1 MKETRYFVTLLP
13 EPFLAPCTRT
23 TIPSPT
29 MSPEL
34 PGDRLANL
42 VSPDTQRLAA
52 RMAQDA
58 FAALFRLTADGDGQ
72 RVNTALADLEA
83 RGRNWC
89 AAGDSADATALR
101 AAMLISGLDQWGLAY
116 SQAFG
121 LTAIPAL
128 SALLGSLRHSLE
140 PAVEVRFQTFFQQ
153 LENAEGDAIDFK
165 IELRRNIHLALWH
178 AMSAC
183 DEAADAQRIAECLA
197 SLMLALVGRMPALGS
212 RLLADALAGI
222 QISLLADNPAPGP
235 LAQEKTQQLF
245 EALRQH
251 LPAEQY
257 REILAYSGQ
266 AVMAWDQARR
276 AAN

>member
-1 MKETRYFVTLLP
+1 
-13 EPFLAPCTRT
+13 
-23 TIPSPT
+23 
-29 MSPEL
+29 
-34 PGDRLANL
+34 
-42 VSPDTQRLAA
+42 
-52 RMAQDA
+52 MAQDA
-58 FAALFRLTADGDGQ
+58 FAALFRLTVDGDAAQ
-72 RVNTALADLEA
+72 ATVALADLEH

-89 AAGDSADATALR
+89 AAGASAEAKALR
-101 AAMLISGLDQWGLAY
+101 AALLISGLDQWGLAY

-128 SALLGSLRHSLE
+128 SALLGALRNSLE
-140 PAVEVRFQTFFQQ
+140 PTVEARFEGYFRQ
-153 LENAEGDAIDFK
+153 LETVEGDAIHFK

-178 AMSAC
+178 AMAAC
-183 DEAADAQRIAECLA
+183 DAPADAQRIAECLA

-222 QISLLADNPAPGP
+222 QISLLGDNPAPGA

-245 EALRQH
+245 EALRQN
-251 LPAEQY
+251 LAPERY

-276 AAN
+276 AAH